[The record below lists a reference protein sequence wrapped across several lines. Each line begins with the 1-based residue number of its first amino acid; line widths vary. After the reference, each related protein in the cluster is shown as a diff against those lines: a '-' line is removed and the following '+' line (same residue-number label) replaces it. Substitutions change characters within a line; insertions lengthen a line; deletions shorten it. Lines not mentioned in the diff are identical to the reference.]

1 MSTLEKDASNAGIPP
16 SHPLI
21 TLIPPLPTTS
31 RGEPLVIDGNPGTFN
46 SKRPVVLYPAG
57 KLVVIRELS
66 DFFNVNADDK
76 KTPDNPSGNT
86 AIKAFVYR
94 GHTATVTSAKFSPS
108 GRYVASVDVKGK
120 LRVWS
125 YDHEE
130 HLCKI
135 DLQILPGMI
144 RDVAWDGDGK
154 RICVAGEG
162 GSGKHMHTKCVQ
174 WDTGVQ
180 CGVMGGHTKRAL
192 SITMRQKRP
201 FRIMS
206 GGEDQ
211 RCVFYAGPPFKSDG
225 TKTEHSNTVNC
236 VRYSHSSEYIAS
248 VGSDKQIVL
257 YDGKTGDVVKV
268 YQDKHSGSIYS
279 CAWSEDDSK
288 LLTCSA
294 DKTVHLMSM
303 PDGATVCTWDI
314 GATAQ
319 ESYGSENKRGAM
331 MVGCTFCLGK
341 PVVVGVNG
349 VISILEYNEAEAA
362 GAAISA
368 TLSGHQVSITAMT
381 IDKNNSNK
389 NSQRTSVSVYTS
401 DIDGVICKWT
411 QSSVDTNNWT
421 PTRVTGGVA
430 HMITGAVHGGII
442 KSIDF
447 MANNNN
453 ANDNNGQQPPVLLSS
468 GWDDVLRVSDPV
480 LGEAQ
485 SEIAL
490 EAQPSGSATSGEN
503 YVFVFTVS
511 SIITFDAGGQM
522 LSTMEISYGALSG
535 CVSGDESILCIG
547 GDDKNIH
554 VYSISND
561 GSITETNVVS
571 GHPKPVSAIS
581 FSPNGSLL
589 ASGDAKDVYV
599 WNVADWSSNT
609 KGRWCFHTNTIT
621 SIAWS
626 PDGNVLASAGHDEN
640 IFIWCLAKKMRR
652 IHYPFCHR
660 GGVTAIEFLDNDSL
674 LSVGGDGCLC
684 KWDVGGDVSK
694 KFG

>member
-1 MSTLEKDASNAGIPP
+1 MSTLATDASNSSIPT

-46 SKRPVVLYPAG
+46 KNRPVLIYPAG
-57 KLVVIRELS
+57 KLVVIRELEA
-66 DFFNVNADDK
+66 VGHA
-76 KTPDNPSGNT
+76 TPDNPEGNR

-94 GHTATVTSAKFSPS
+94 GHTAPVTSAKFSPS
-108 GRYVASVDVKGK
+108 GRYVASVDMKGK

-125 YDHEE
+125 YDHED
-130 HLCKI
+130 HLCKL
-135 DLQILPGMI
+135 DMQILPGMI

-162 GSGKHMHTKCVQ
+162 GSSAHMHTKCVQ

-180 CGVMGGHTKRAL
+180 SGVMGGHTKRAL
-192 SITMRQKRP
+192 SIAMRQKRP
-201 FRIMS
+201 YRIMS

-211 RCVFYAGPPFKSDG
+211 RCVFYVGPPFKSDG
-225 TKTEHSNTVNC
+225 TRTEHSNTVNC
-236 VRYSHSSEYIAS
+236 VRYSHNSEYIAS
-248 VGSDKQIVL
+248 VGSDKKIVL
-257 YDGKTGDVVKV
+257 YDGKTGEIKEV

-279 CAWSEDDSK
+279 CAWSENDSM

-294 DKTVHLMSM
+294 DKTVHLMSI
-303 PDGATVCTWDI
+303 PDGATLQVWDMSQSV
-314 GATAQ
+314 ASSVSASSKQ
-319 ESYGSENKRGAM
+319 SM
-331 MVGCTFCLGK
+331 MVACTFCLGK

-349 VISILEYNEAEAA
+349 LISILDMNCNCDDKKNEV
-362 GAAISA
+362 SA
-368 TLSGHQVSITAMT
+368 TTIVLSGHQVSITAMT
-381 IDKNNSNK
+381 IDGNK
-389 NSQRTSVSVYTS
+389 NVYTS
-401 DIDGVICKWT
+401 DIDGVICKWM
-411 QSSVDTNNWT
+411 QSEDDCNDWT
-421 PTRVTGGVA
+421 PVRVTGGAA
-430 HMITGAVHGGII
+430 HIISGAVHGGII

-447 MANNNN
+447 MNS
-453 ANDNNGQQPPVLLSS
+453 NGGQPMLLSA
-468 GWDDVLRVSDPV
+468 GWDDVLRVSDPL

-485 SEIAL
+485 FEVAIG
-490 EAQPSGSATSGEN
+490 AQPSGSACGEKFL
-503 YVFVFTVS
+503 FVFTVCT
-511 SIITFDAGGQM
+511 IVTFADDGQM

-535 CVSGDESILCIG
+535 CVSSDESILCIG

-561 GSITETNVVS
+561 GSISETNVVS
-571 GHPKPVSAIS
+571 GHAKPVSAVS

-599 WNVADWSSNT
+599 WNVADWSCNT

-621 SIAWS
+621 SLAWS

-640 IFIWCLAKKMRR
+640 IFLWCLAKKMRR
-652 IHYPFCHR
+652 IHYSFCHR
-660 GGVTAIEFLDNDSL
+660 GGVTVIAFLDNDSL

-684 KWDVGGDVSK
+684 KWNVGGDISK